1 MQFNYIIKIL
11 FRIVL
16 FLIVSI
22 LIVVNKLKKS
32 FNDISS
38 NPYDDKKD
46 FTV

>member
-1 MQFNYIIKIL
+1 ML

-22 LIVVNKLKKS
+22 LIVVNKLRRN

-38 NPYDDKKD
+38 NPYDDKR
-46 FTV
+46 FHCMTV